1 VGGRP
6 SLPTKRQAAGFRPP
20 VVLEARATHPRT
32 GRLIGTVIQ
41 FRRRDRP
48 VVLAGRIALLYR
60 RAVTSE
66 VRVRVRLTFL
76 IGSVAALA
84 ISIIAVGHAAAAPPG
99 GGSPISR
106 PIPAVQQQTQSRT
119 QTAHRGAPIIVDA
132 DRLIAHYDDIHD
144 IHVTTDDSSY
154 RFVPDSTPAGGIESD
169 TDGDGIADDIYWEF
183 SDGTWERVVD
193 YDFDSDADAL
203 AIDVTAD
210 GFAEVQ
216 IWDNEN
222 GTYSVYQDSDGD
234 AVFESEQL
242 VTRSQ
247 LKDALP
253 GVTDF
258 LDIKFGPIGN

>member
-1 VGGRP
+1 M
-6 SLPTKRQAAGFRPP
+6 
-20 VVLEARATHPRT
+20 
-32 GRLIGTVIQ
+32 
-41 FRRRDRP
+41 
-48 VVLAGRIALLYR
+48 
-60 RAVTSE
+60 
-66 VRVRVRLTFL
+66 
-76 IGSVAALA
+76 
-84 ISIIAVGHAAAAPPG
+84 
-99 GGSPISR
+99 
-106 PIPAVQQQTQSRT
+106 QQQTQSRT
-119 QTAHRGAPIIVDA
+119 QTAHRGAPVIVDA
-132 DRLIAHYDDIHD
+132 DRLIAHYDD

-169 TDGDGIADDIYWEF
+169 TDGDGIADDIYWGF

-193 YDFDSDADAL
+193 DDFDSDADAL

-222 GTYSVYQDSDGD
+222 GTYSVYEDSDGD

-242 VTRSQ
+242 LTRSQ